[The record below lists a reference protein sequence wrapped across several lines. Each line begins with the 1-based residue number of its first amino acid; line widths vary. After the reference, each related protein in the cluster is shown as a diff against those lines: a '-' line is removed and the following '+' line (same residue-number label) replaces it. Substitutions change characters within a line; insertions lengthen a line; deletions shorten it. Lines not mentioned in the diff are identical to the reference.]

1 MEYANKFFV
10 FLKFL
15 VWVNNFKGLLF
26 NRKREVNTF
35 QVSSKSGM
43 ARDREWGV
51 RVDSL
56 LGNWPLGFCDRHHGD
71 VGAILESFLGLM
83 PF

>member
-1 MEYANKFFV
+1 M
-10 FLKFL
+10 
-15 VWVNNFKGLLF
+15 NNFKGLLL

-35 QVSSKSGM
+35 RVSLKSGM

-51 RVDSL
+51 MEDSL
-56 LGNWPLGFCDRHHGD
+56 LGSWPLGFCDRHHGHL
-71 VGAILESFLGLM
+71 GAILESFLGLM